1 MRWHHWLM
9 NSCGGWNGLCR
20 TDYPC
25 IGDCTGGLGDPPA
38 SALIYIAHSGKLL
51 PMSSQLI
58 KQRLYEYYLLT
69 RLHRPIG
76 IYLVFWPTMWA
87 LWIAAEG
94 RPDPLVLVVFVLGTV
109 LMRSA
114 GCAINDFADRDFD
127 PHVSRTEE
135 RPLARR
141 AIKPIEAVGVFA
153 VLSLISLGLVL
164 LMNKLTILLAIP
176 GAFLAA
182 SYPFMKR
189 ITHLP
194 QAYLGVAF
202 GWAIPMA
209 FAAQTG
215 DIPINAWIFFVAN
228 IFWALAY
235 DTMYAICDREDDL
248 KIGVKSAAILMGRF
262 DRLGI
267 GLMQLLTLAL
277 LAVGGLAFGLGL
289 PYMIGLLVATGFAI
303 YEQYLIRDRDP
314 QLSFKAFLN
323 NHYFGMAVF
332 IGIAADYLLR

>member
-1 MRWHHWLM
+1 
-9 NSCGGWNGLCR
+9 
-20 TDYPC
+20 
-25 IGDCTGGLGDPPA
+25 
-38 SALIYIAHSGKLL
+38 
-51 PMSSQLI
+51 MSLEFI
-58 KQRLYEYYLLT
+58 KQRLYEYFLLT

-76 IYLVFWPTMWA
+76 IYLVLWPTLWA
-87 LWIAAEG
+87 IWIAAEG
-94 RPDPLVLVVFVLGTV
+94 HPNPLVLVVFILGTI

-153 VLSLISLGLVL
+153 VLCLISLGLVL
-164 LMNKLTILLAIP
+164 MMNTLTILLAIP

-189 ITHLP
+189 VTHLP

-209 FAAQTG
+209 FAAQG
-215 DIPINAWIFFVAN
+215 GEIPINAWIFFVAN

-277 LAVGGLAFGLGL
+277 LAVGGFAFGLGT
-289 PYMIGLLVATGFAI
+289 PYLLGLLVASGFGI
-303 YEQYLIRDRDP
+303 YEQYLIRERDP
-314 QLSFKAFLN
+314 KLSFHAFLN

>member
-1 MRWHHWLM
+1 
-9 NSCGGWNGLCR
+9 
-20 TDYPC
+20 
-25 IGDCTGGLGDPPA
+25 
-38 SALIYIAHSGKLL
+38 
-51 PMSSQLI
+51 MSSELL
-58 KQRLYEYYLLT
+58 KQRLREYILLT
-69 RLHRPIG
+69 RLDRPIG
-76 IYLVFWPTMWA
+76 IYLVLWPMLWG

-94 RPDPLVLVVFVLGTV
+94 RPDPLVLAVFLLGTV

-127 PHVSRTEE
+127 PHVSRTEL

-141 AIKPIEAVGVFA
+141 AISPREAVGVFA
-153 VLSLISLGLVL
+153 VLSLIALGLVL

-189 ITHLP
+189 VTHLP
-194 QAYLGVAF
+194 QAYLGAAF

-209 FAAQTG
+209 FAAQSG
-215 DIPINAWIFFVAN
+215 EIPVNAWIFFVAN
-228 IFWALAY
+228 IFWAIAY

-267 GLMQLLTLAL
+267 GMMQLLTLAL
-277 LAVGGLAFGLGL
+277 LVIGGLAFGLGL
-289 PYMIGLLVATGFAI
+289 PYLLGLLVATGFAV

-314 QLSFKAFLN
+314 QRSFRAFLN

-332 IGIAADYLLR
+332 LGIAADYLLR